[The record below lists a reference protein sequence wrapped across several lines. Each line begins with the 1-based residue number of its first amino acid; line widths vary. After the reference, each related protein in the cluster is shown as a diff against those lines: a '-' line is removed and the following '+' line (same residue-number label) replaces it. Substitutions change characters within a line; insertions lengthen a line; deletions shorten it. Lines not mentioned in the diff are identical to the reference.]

1 MTDVG
6 QIRELISLGVH
17 YAGMIFYDRSPR
29 FVSNKIHL
37 PELRALSQKI
47 KLTGVFVNPDV
58 DEVKKVVKEY
68 YLSAI
73 QLCGSESRGMCEE
86 LRSYCEVI
94 KVIHV
99 NEDTDLSAH
108 ISRYERYCDYFL
120 FDTKSEKY
128 GGSGKKFHWNQLSGY
143 SFPKPFFLSG
153 GISEMDVETLN
164 NFQHPD
170 RMGIDINSRFEISP
184 GLKDSNKIK
193 SFVKQLIL

>member
-6 QIRELISLGVH
+6 QMRELISLGVR

-29 FVSNKIHL
+29 YVNNRIHS
-37 PELRALSQKI
+37 PELRFLSRKI

-58 DEVKKVVKEY
+58 DEVKEAVKKY

-73 QLCGSESRGMCEE
+73 QLCGSESWGVCEE
-86 LRSYCEVI
+86 LRRYGEVI

-99 NEDTDLSAH
+99 NEDTDFSAH
-108 ISRYERYCDYFL
+108 ISNYQHCCDYFL

-153 GISEMDVETLN
+153 GISEMDVDALN

-184 GLKDSNKIK
+184 GLKDINKIK